1 MFVQE
6 YLETWRSITAKLK
19 REKPL
24 VRSHELCF
32 HTNAINCIS
41 FKTTIGTK
49 KLFCTLSGLKL
60 PFQLDSSWVSGRT
73 YTSCFLERLK
83 NNDYTIKNKYENKR
97 KVWLKGKPLTQ
108 GRTEVLT
115 RKITWDCLHPHLR
128 WRSNSWAVNC
138 EHILPHYS
146 SIVNRQFGF
155 PIIPSLLA

>member
-49 KLFCTLSGLKL
+49 KLFCTRIWFKTALPTWFKLSKRTH
-60 PFQLDSSWVSGRT
+60 LDFT
-73 YTSCFLERLK
+73 FLGKIKKQRL
-83 NNDYTIKNKYENKR
+83 ENQKQIWKKR

-155 PIIPSLLA
+155 Q